1 MAFERKIGEKMVR
14 WRLCLSF
21 ILVIFLPKMIICEI
35 FEYVQFVVKQS
46 YQIDQLFSKLEL
58 IKNAK

>member
-1 MAFERKIGEKMVR
+1 MVR
-14 WRLCLSF
+14 WRICLSF
-21 ILVIFLPKMIICEI
+21 ILVIFLPKMTICEI